1 MTTRLLFA
9 VSGGGTST
17 TARSLFVVSE
27 RGVIVF
33 LPEPRECACGRAA
46 MVIINRCG
54 RSRCVACDTEDE
66 A

>member
-9 VSGGGTST
+9 
-17 TARSLFVVSE
+17 VSE

-46 MVIINRCG
+46 MVVINRAG
-54 RSRCVACDTEDE
+54 RSRCVACDAEDG